1 MRIFSLCLML
11 LVVSCNNSTV
21 GTRSSIK
28 GGGPVTITDTNGSEI
43 LSYSGSYALIIGQS
57 DYAHWG
63 DLSSIP
69 SELDEVE
76 SVLKDQSFVVERH
89 KNLNSKDLKRAFER
103 FINNYG
109 LDKNN
114 RLLFFYSGHGES
126 RKVDG
131 NTKGYIVPVD
141 APTLADNKGFIRKAV
156 EMEQIVTWSKKI
168 EAKHALFLFDSC
180 FSGTI
185 FRGEDTPI
193 PKKISKAM
201 AQPIRYFITAGSANE
216 KVPASS
222 TFTPAFVDALRY
234 AKADKYKDGYVTGE
248 ELGLYLKNTV
258 QDFTT
263 QTPQYGRIGHY
274 KSNRGDFVFKVK
286 NKSKPPVINV
296 AELDSIK
303 REKAEL
309 ARIRRQ
315 KEAALADLANAKRE
329 KAELAGIKRQKEAEK
344 AELARIKRE
353 QARLARIKRQRPK
366 SKVFQDRLRDGGL
379 APKMVRIPAGSFRM
393 GDIQGGGDS
402 DEKPVHRVSVGK
414 FAMGMYE
421 VTVGEYM
428 KFVNATNSHTPEWL
442 EKGSS
447 YNIKTGSDNHYKK
460 HGSALTNRNH
470 PIVGVS
476 WHDAVA
482 YTKWL
487 SNQTDNI
494 YYLPTEAEWEYAAR
508 AGTETKYWWG
518 NDIGKNR
525 ANCDGCGSQWDNKQT
540 APVGSFSANKFGL
553 YDTSGN
559 VWEWT
564 CSEKTDKY
572 NGKEK
577 NCINKNSNKNRV
589 LRGGSWYSYPRYVR
603 TAYRPGGTPD
613 DRGGFRVVVMA
624 AAWTK

>member
-1 MRIFSLCLML
+1 MKIFRLFLML

-21 GTRSSIK
+21 NTRSSIK
-28 GGGPVTITDTNGSEI
+28 GGGPVTITDTNGSKV
-43 LSYSGSYALIIGQS
+43 LSYSGSYALVIGQS
-57 DYAHWG
+57 DYEHWG

-76 SVLKDQSFVVERH
+76 AVLKDQSFVVERH
-89 KNLNSKDLKRAFER
+89 QNLNSKDLKRAFER

-258 QDFTT
+258 QDFTN
-263 QTPQYGRIGHY
+263 QTPQFGRIGDY

-286 NKSKPPVINV
+286 KKSTPVIIA
-296 AELDSIK
+296 AELDSV
-303 REKAEL
+303 
-309 ARIRRQ
+309 RRQ
-315 KEAALADLANAKRE
+315 KEAEL
-329 KAELAGIKRQKEAEK
+329 AELDR
-344 AELARIKRE
+344 RIKRE
-353 QARLARIKRQRPK
+353 KVRLARVKRQRK
-366 SKVFQDRLRDGGL
+366 SKVFQDRLRGGGL
-379 APKMVRIPAGSFRM
+379 GPKMVRIPAGSFTSLRSVTSYRM

-421 VTVGEYM
+421 VTKGQFS
-428 KFVNATNSHTPEWL
+428 KFVNATGYRTDAEKQGSCFTWIGNSSGKNWRNL
-442 EKGSS
+442 GFSQ
-447 YNIKTGSDNHYKK
+447 NN
-460 HGSALTNRNH
+460 NH
-470 PIVGVS
+470 PVTCIS
-476 WHDAVA
+476 WNDATA
-482 YTKWL
+482 YAKWL
-487 SNQTDNI
+487 SNQTGNK
-494 YYLPTEAEWEYAAR
+494 YRLPTEAEWEYAAR

-518 NDIGKNR
+518 NDIGRNK

-589 LRGGSWYSYPRYVR
+589 LRGGSWYNRPRNVR
-603 TAYRPGGTPD
+603 TANRFRNTPD
-613 DRGGFRVVVMA
+613 FRGDRNGFRVVVMA
-624 AAWTK
+624 AAWTN